1 MYVIFNEYTDIY
13 DHLQLV
19 DNICFA
25 TYEKAEE
32 YLLKGVEKW
41 KHGALKNEY
50 IIYSCYVGTSTYI
63 IEKLEIIS

>member
-19 DNICFA
+19 DEVCFT

-32 YLLKGVEKW
+32 YLLKDI
-41 KHGALKNEY
+41 KNYKQEGNKY
-50 IIYSCYVGTSTYI
+50 EINRMIYY

>member
-1 MYVIFNEYTDIY
+1 MYIIFMEYTDIY

-19 DNICFA
+19 DEVCFT

-32 YLLKGVEKW
+32 YLLKDI
-41 KHGALKNEY
+41 KNYKQEGNKY
-50 IIYSCYVGTSTYI
+50 EINRITFY

>member
-19 DNICFA
+19 DEVCFT

-32 YLLKGVEKW
+32 YLLKDAKNYKQEGN
-41 KHGALKNEY
+41 KNEISRKKYY
-50 IIYSCYVGTSTYI
+50 IKKK
-63 IEKLEIIS
+63 EKIK

>member
-19 DNICFA
+19 DEVCFT
-25 TYEKAEE
+25 TY
-32 YLLKGVEKW
+32 
-41 KHGALKNEY
+41 
-50 IIYSCYVGTSTYI
+50 

>member
-19 DNICFA
+19 EEVCFT

-32 YLLKGVEKW
+32 YLLKD
-41 KHGALKNEY
+41 AKNYKQEGNKY
-50 IIYSCYVGTSTYI
+50 EISRMIYY

>member
-19 DNICFA
+19 DEVCFT

-32 YLLKGVEKW
+32 YLLKGT
-41 KHGALKNEY
+41 KNYKQEGNKY
-50 IIYSCYVGTSTYI
+50 EISRMIYF

>member
-1 MYVIFNEYTDIY
+1 MYVIFLEYTDIY

-19 DNICFA
+19 DEVCFT

-32 YLLKGVEKW
+32 YLLKDI
-41 KHGALKNEY
+41 KNYKQEGNKY
-50 IIYSCYVGTSTYI
+50 EINRITFY

>member
-19 DNICFA
+19 DNICFT

-41 KHGALKNEY
+41 KHGELKNEY
-50 IIYSCYVGTSTYI
+50 IIYNCYVSTSTYI
-63 IEKLEIIS
+63 IEKLEIIN

>member
-19 DNICFA
+19 DEVCFT

-32 YLLKGVEKW
+32 YLLKDT
-41 KHGALKNEY
+41 KNYKQEGNKY
-50 IIYSCYVGTSTYI
+50 EISRMIYY

>member
-19 DNICFA
+19 DEVCFT

-32 YLLKGVEKW
+32 YLLKD
-41 KHGALKNEY
+41 AKNYKQEGNKY
-50 IIYSCYVGTSTYI
+50 EISRMIYY